1 MGYFSLLKS
10 ERLLKR
16 SDFVKLNRTG
26 KRYHATHFV
35 VIAKRNGLDIT
46 RLGVTVGRRVGNA
59 VVRNRTKRLL
69 REFFRLNK
77 LRLPR
82 GYDLVFVAR
91 KDAGRLDCRKTR
103 EELANIIFDTGL
115 LK

>member
-1 MGYFSLLKS
+1 MGYFSFLKS

-16 SDFVKLNRTG
+16 SNFVELNRAG
-26 KRYHATHFV
+26 KRYHTTHFV

-59 VVRNRTKRLL
+59 VVRNRTKRIL

-77 LRLPR
+77 FRLPR

-91 KDAGRLDCRKTR
+91 KDAGRLDYRKTR
-103 EELANIIFDTGL
+103 EELAHITFDTDL
-115 LK
+115 VK

>member
-1 MGYFSLLKS
+1 MASHSFLKS

-35 VIAKRNGLDIT
+35 VIAGKNGFDNTRVGIT
-46 RLGVTVGRRVGNA
+46 VSRKVGNA
-59 VVRNRTKRLL
+59 VTRNRTKRLL

-77 LRLPR
+77 PR
-82 GYDLVFVAR
+82 FPKGYDLVFVA
-91 KDAGRLDCRKTR
+91 KKGAGYLDCRKTK
-103 EELANIIFDTGL
+103 EELEPIIFDTISD
-115 LK
+115 

>member
-1 MGYFSLLKS
+1 MGSFSFLKS

-16 SDFVKLNRTG
+16 SDFVKLNRAG
-26 KRYHATHFV
+26 KRYHTTHFV
-35 VIAKRNGLDIT
+35 VIAEKNGLDFT
-46 RLGVTVGRRVGNA
+46 RLGVTVGKRVGNA

-69 REFFRLNK
+69 REFFRQNK

-91 KDAGRLDCRKTR
+91 KDAGRLDYRKTSD
-103 EELANIIFDTGL
+103 ELAHITFDTDL
-115 LK
+115 VK